1 MLTLRRTL
9 FRLSYQ
15 LSSHRWNGWP
25 LDYWLSFALVL
36 VAGLASLRVVPG
48 ARATIYAVVGVF
60 LGLCV
65 LAFWA
70 RRNHYVIFS
79 AEDSPACPGPVAPL
93 RPSDRIELRATGRFE
108 VEGKEHHFSE
118 LMACF
123 RTFATREHVVMA
135 IVPPS
140 RFLLLGTRPESEVG
154 MWYIFFR
161 PEQVLDLT
169 LGTLRFG
176 RRPRPA
182 LRAVCQAEKG
192 QETVYLSFDDHAER
206 QRVWADLQRHAALGK
221 QAK

>member
-1 MLTLRRTL
+1 MPTLRRTL

-25 LDYWLSFALVL
+25 LDYWLSFAIVL
-36 VAGLASLRVVPG
+36 VAGLASLGVVPG
-48 ARATIYAVVGVF
+48 AWATVYAAACVF
-60 LGLCV
+60 LILWA

-70 RRNHYVIFS
+70 GRNQYVTFS
-79 AEDSPACPGPVAPL
+79 AEDLPASPGPVAPL
-93 RPSDRIELRATGRFE
+93 KPSDRIELRATGRFE

-118 LMACF
+118 LTACF

-135 IVPPS
+135 IIPPS
-140 RFLLLGTRPESEVG
+140 RFLLLGTRQEREVG

-161 PEQVLDLT
+161 PEQVLNLT
-169 LGTLRFG
+169 PGTLRFG

-182 LRAVCQAEKG
+182 LRAVYQAEEG
-192 QETVYLSFDDHAER
+192 QETIYLSFNDHAER
-206 QRVWADLQRHAALGK
+206 QRVWADLQQDEALGK

>member
-15 LSSHRWNGWP
+15 LSNHRCNGWP

-118 LMACF
+118 RMACF